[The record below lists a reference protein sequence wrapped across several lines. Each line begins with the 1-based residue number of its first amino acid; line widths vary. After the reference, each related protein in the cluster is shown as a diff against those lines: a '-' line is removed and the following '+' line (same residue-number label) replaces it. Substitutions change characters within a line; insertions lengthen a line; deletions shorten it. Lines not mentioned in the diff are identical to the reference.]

1 MNTFTLTQR
10 FASTILFVLLAVS
23 NLTGCAMIG
32 GEPAQE
38 LEWDRD
44 QADQEYIASAK
55 NLDTYQIKPLHK
67 DAYVMIVGLG
77 QNKKTDSFGNPSGTR
92 PRNELYIFNTYNE
105 TSTFIAELGDKVN
118 DAKQTAKISP
128 DRRWIAFTANCG
140 DDTPQPTV
148 PTECI
153 WLSSVDGKYI
163 RKVGGPFT
171 ARGMRKNDKLNIK
184 IKNWFPNN
192 DGVVLQVYGTVYDN
206 NLKATHIS
214 QVTAYSFD
222 LESGKSIKHENCQS
236 TDPIGR
242 FHSDLFFRV
251 TGCSKQEENGFYKM
265 PASGTRLYKLSAD
278 KDIIDAAVAADG
290 RTFYIAHD
298 DNKYVTISKF
308 ENGSFKP
315 VFHFNKNEG
324 KRALTSFTL
333 STDGK
338 DLMITAYE
346 KEHDKSLFIRANI
359 KVEED
364 VRRYRFPGHL
374 VHIR

>member
-1 MNTFTLTQR
+1 MKTFTLTKR
-10 FASTILFVLLAVS
+10 FATTILFVLLAVS

-163 RKVGGPFT
+163 RKVGGPT
-171 ARGMRKNDKLNIK
+171 TLKGTRKNDKINIK
-184 IKNWFPNN
+184 IRSWFPNN

-206 NLKATHIS
+206 NLKATHVS
-214 QVTAYSFD
+214 QVTAYRFEASETQSLSPKGCKWTD
-222 LESGKSIKHENCQS
+222 L
-236 TDPIGR
+236 IGQNK
-242 FHSDLFFRV
+242 SDLFLQV
-251 TGCSKQEENGFYKM
+251 TDCSKQEQNGFYKV
-265 PASGTRLYKLSAD
+265 PASDPQFYKLSAD

-315 VFHFNKNEG
+315 VFHFNKDEG